1 MEESGNVNPEPHQ
14 TQGISPLSLP
24 FVEKVEAALK
34 ELREKQSVSTPP
46 AATLTET
53 SATSAAWTTT
63 TTVTGA
69 TDAADSSNLQV
80 EEAESASA
88 LEQTT
93 RRVGRPITL
102 EQPEE
107 RLATKRKRP
116 AVDPLEC
123 TCAVSEKCLRAARDG
138 VVDCRIGP
146 GAPIPKRKQTR
157 VGPRPGRNNKPFRYI
172 SPKERSHLQRS
183 ADDVLSL
190 LTLFKR
196 ASTAP
201 ESDRPAIFKGM
212 RGRIQ
217 QLQFYDV
224 SAALP
229 SLLQKFMDYN
239 TGLPAIVNSPD
250 DTVPWDIKLDCEAIL
265 IRWERGDFDSNLLR
279 GIMTGE
285 RNRTVRR
292 LDPTYQFKRG
302 SIVVGDNDLR
312 NGQWFPLQITAIR
325 DGAHGEMEAGISG
338 RDKVGAVSI
347 ILSSA
352 GKGYPDIDQGDTI
365 AYCGT
370 RGKDGQISAG
380 TNLLIESHANRTPI
394 RVLRSSKLP
403 KINPYRPTI
412 GFRYD
417 GLYEIHDVD
426 VLDSQTMLH
435 RFKLRRIAGQTPIRY
450 QGEERRPT
458 EREVEE
464 WRILQNL
471 DASSKLK

>member
-1 MEESGNVNPEPHQ
+1 MEPGNVKPEPNQ
-14 TQGISPLSLP
+14 TQGIISIPNRP
-24 FVEKVEAALK
+24 FAEKVAAALK
-34 ELREKQSVSTPP
+34 ELRQKQSASTPP
-46 AATLTET
+46 AAILTPT
-53 SATSAAWTTT
+53 SVTPASGTTATPA
-63 TTVTGA
+63 TGA
-69 TDAADSSNLQV
+69 MDAADSSDLQI
-80 EEAESASA
+80 EETESASA
-88 LEQTT
+88 LEETTT
-93 RRVGRPITL
+93 RVDRPITL
-102 EQPEE
+102 QQPEE
-107 RLATKRKRP
+107 RLAAKRKRP
-116 AVDPLEC
+116 ALDPLKC

-138 VVDCRIGP
+138 VVDCRIGS

-157 VGPRPGRNNKPFRYI
+157 VGPRPGRENEPFRYI
-172 SPKERSHLQRS
+172 SPKERGRLQRS

-201 ESDRPAIFKGM
+201 EGERPAIFNGM

-250 DTVPWDIKLDCEAIL
+250 DAVPWDIKLDCEAIL
-265 IRWERGDFDSNLLR
+265 FRWQRGDFDPNLLR
-279 GIMTGE
+279 GIMTAE
-285 RNRTVRR
+285 RNRSARK
-292 LDPTYQFKRG
+292 LDPTYKFKRD
-302 SIVVGDNDLR
+302 SIVVGDNHLR
-312 NGQWFPLQITAIR
+312 NGQWFPLQITTIR

-338 RDKVGAVSI
+338 RNKVGAVSI

-352 GKGYPDIDQGDTI
+352 GKGYPDVDQGDTI

-370 RGKDGQISAG
+370 HGKDGQISAG

-403 KINPYRPTI
+403 KINPYRPVA

-417 GLYEIHDVD
+417 GLYEIHGVD

-458 EREVEE
+458 VREVEE